1 MSRFLLLELGLTHGV
16 CAQDTLLTCLVVD
29 KMVQEQEGSK
39 RQTPKNQRL
48 ASIGVGNGLVSCFGG
63 LPGAQATIRS
73 VLILKEGGTMSLAGG
88 AAGVFVMIEML
99 IFKELVKL
107 IPKAVFSGILLKVG
121 YEVFDFTPFSV
132 YLKKAIEAHLDSRRS
147 VEALKRRHLKASTD
161 LQAYDSHANELDVQ
175 GDDGGSMAFVPTKSK
190 QHARAKVHRY
200 ADALRARGEEVKDW
214 SEVEE
219 SDEANRDKERLQSG
233 GRKSGMKALQQ
244 AMRKSGK
251 GTFSTLVDTSQPL
264 PMVDNLE
271 MFFIVGARS
280 QFCLTCI
287 PWQN

>member
-1 MSRFLLLELGLTHGV
+1 
-16 CAQDTLLTCLVVD
+16 
-29 KMVQEQEGSK
+29 
-39 RQTPKNQRL
+39 
-48 ASIGVGNGLVSCFGG
+48 
-63 LPGAQATIRS
+63 
-73 VLILKEGGTMSLAGG
+73 
-88 AAGVFVMIEML
+88 
-99 IFKELVKL
+99 
-107 IPKAVFSGILLKVG
+107 
-121 YEVFDFTPFSV
+121 
-132 YLKKAIEAHLDSRRS
+132 
-147 VEALKRRHLKASTD
+147 
-161 LQAYDSHANELDVQ
+161 
-175 GDDGGSMAFVPTKSK
+175 MAFVPTKSK

-219 SDEANRDKERLQSG
+219 SDDANRDKERLQSG